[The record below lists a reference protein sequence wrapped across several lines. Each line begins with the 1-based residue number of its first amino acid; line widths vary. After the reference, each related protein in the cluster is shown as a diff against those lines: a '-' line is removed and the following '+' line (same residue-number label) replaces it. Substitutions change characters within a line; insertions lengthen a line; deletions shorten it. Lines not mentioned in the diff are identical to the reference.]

1 LVFARRNGNIPATVA
16 RNIDIVCDADP
27 AQVVAERLAAAVREG
42 GHIVLTGGGSVDRA
56 YELAAELEPDWSGV
70 DIWFTD
76 ERCVPTD
83 DERSN
88 YKLVDEKLL
97 SRVKTHRVHR
107 MRGELGREQGST
119 LYEQELGSLDRF
131 DFVLLG
137 LGPDGHVAS
146 LFPLQPTLDVTERKA
161 IGAEAHLEPFV
172 DRITLTLPMLR
183 AAREIVYLVTGKDKA
198 DACVRA
204 FDGEPSRETPGSL
217 VRAIRGTTTAVLDPE
232 AAARV

>member
-1 LVFARRNGNIPATVA
+1 LRQVA
-16 RNIDIVCDADP
+16 RNIDIVCVEHP
-27 AQVVAERLAAAVREG
+27 AEVVAEKLAAAARAG
-42 GHIVLTGGGSVDRA
+42 GNLVLTGGTSVADA
-56 YELAAELEPDWSGV
+56 YERAAALEPDWSKV
-70 DIWFTD
+70 DVWFTD

-83 DERSN
+83 DDRSN
-88 YKLVDEKLL
+88 YRLVHESL
-97 SRVKTHRVHR
+97 RVNGARMHR
-107 MRGELGREQGST
+107 MRGELGRDEGAT
-119 LYEQELGSLDRF
+119 LYEQELGSLERF

-183 AAREIVYLVTGKDKA
+183 AAREIVFLVTGEQKA
-198 DACVRA
+198 DAAARA

-217 VRAIRGTTTAVLDPE
+217 VRAIRGVTTAVLD
-232 AAARV
+232 AAAAAKV

>member
-1 LVFARRNGNIPATVA
+1 VA
-16 RNIDIVCDADP
+16 RNIDIVCEPDP

-42 GHIVLTGGGSVDRA
+42 GHIVLTGGGSVARA

-88 YKLVDEKLL
+88 FKLVDEALL
-97 SRVKTHRVHR
+97 SRVQTQRVHR
-107 MRGELGREQGST
+107 MRGELGREEGSA
-119 LYEQELGSLDRF
+119 LYEQELGSLERF

-183 AAREIVYLVTGKDKA
+183 GAREILFLVTGEDKA
-198 DACVRA
+198 DACARA

-217 VRAIRGTTTAVLDPE
+217 VRAIRGTTTAVLDAA

>member
-1 LVFARRNGNIPATVA
+1 VA
-16 RNIDIVCDADP
+16 RNIDIVCSDDP
-27 AQVVAERLAAAVREG
+27 ARVVAERLAGVAREG
-42 GHIVLTGGGSVDRA
+42 GNIVLTGGGSVGHA
-56 YELAAELEPDWSGV
+56 YELAAQLEADWTNV

-88 YKLVDEKLL
+88 FRMVEEKLL
-97 SRVKTHRVHR
+97 SRVRTRRVHR

-146 LFPLQPTLDVTERKA
+146 LFPEQPTLDVTERKA
-161 IGAEAHLEPFV
+161 IGAEAHLQPYV

-183 AAREIVYLVTGKDKA
+183 RAREVVFLVTGDDKA

-204 FDGEPSRETPGSL
+204 FDGEPSRATPGSL
-217 VRAIRGTTTAVLDPE
+217 VRAIRGVTTAVLDP
-232 AAARV
+232 AAAAKV

>member
-1 LVFARRNGNIPATVA
+1 VA
-16 RNIDIVCDADP
+16 RNIDIVCAPDP
-27 AQVVAERLAAAVREG
+27 AQVVAERLAAAVRDG
-42 GHIVLTGGGSVDRA
+42 GHIVLTGGGGVGDA

-70 DIWFTD
+70 EIWFTD

-88 YKLVDEKLL
+88 YKMVDEKLL
-97 SRVKTHRVHR
+97 SRVQTQCVHR
-107 MRGELGREQGST
+107 MRGELGREEGST
-119 LYEQELGSLDRF
+119 LYEQELGSLERF
-131 DFVLLG
+131 DLILLG

-183 AAREIVYLVTGKDKA
+183 RAREIVFFVTGDDKA

-217 VRAIRGTTTAVLDPE
+217 VRAIRGTTTAILD
-232 AAARV
+232 AAAAAKV

>member
-1 LVFARRNGNIPATVA
+1 VA
-16 RNIDIVCDADP
+16 RNIDIVCAPDP

-42 GHIVLTGGGSVDRA
+42 GHIVLTGGGSVGQA
-56 YELAAELEPDWSGV
+56 YELAAALEPDWSGV
-70 DIWFTD
+70 EIWFTD

-88 YKLVDEKLL
+88 YKMVDEKLL
-97 SRVKTHRVHR
+97 SRVQTHQVHR
-107 MRGELGREQGST
+107 MRGELGREEGST
-119 LYEQELGSLDRF
+119 LYEQELGSLERF
-131 DFVLLG
+131 DLVLLG

-183 AAREIVYLVTGKDKA
+183 GAREILFLVTGEDKA
-198 DACVRA
+198 DACARA

-217 VRAIRGTTTAVLDPE
+217 VRAIRGATTAILD
-232 AAARV
+232 AAAAAKV

>member
-1 LVFARRNGNIPATVA
+1 MA
-16 RNIDIVCDADP
+16 RNIDIVVSDDP
-27 AQVVAERLAAAVREG
+27 AQLVAERLAEAARAG
-42 GHIVLTGGGSVDRA
+42 GHVVLTGGSSVAHA
-56 YELAAELEPDWSGV
+56 YELASALEPDWSSV
-70 DIWFTD
+70 DVWFTD
-76 ERCVPTD
+76 ERCVPQD

-88 YKLVDEKLL
+88 YKLVHESL
-97 SRVKTHRVHR
+97 RVRGARMHR
-107 MRGELGREQGST
+107 MRGELGKDDGAT
-119 LYEQELGSLDRF
+119 LYEQELAPVERF

-161 IGAEAHLEPFV
+161 VGAEAHLEPFV
-172 DRITLTLPMLR
+172 DRISLTLPMLR
-183 AAREIVYLVTGKDKA
+183 GAREIVFLVTGEKKA

-217 VRAIRGTTTAVLDPE
+217 VRAIRGTTTAVLDPG